1 MNVGVSQAALRAA
14 QSAYAERPSAPATNA
29 SVEVLKK
36 SLETEREAAQAL
48 LKTLEPKG
56 RLLDVRA

>member
-1 MNVGVSQAALRAA
+1 MNVGASQAALRAA
-14 QSAYAERPSAPATNA
+14 QSAYAERPGTTATNA
-29 SVEVLKK
+29 SVEMLKK
-36 SLETEREAAQAL
+36 SLESEREAAQTL